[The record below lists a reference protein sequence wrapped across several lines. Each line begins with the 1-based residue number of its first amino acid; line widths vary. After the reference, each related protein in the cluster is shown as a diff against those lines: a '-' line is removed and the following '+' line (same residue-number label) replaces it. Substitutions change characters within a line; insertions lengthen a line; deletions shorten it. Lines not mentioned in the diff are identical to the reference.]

1 MNPENKTNE
10 HLNQDNLD
18 LVSTWS
24 NLKNNSAQNTSKF
37 GKNLSEFILSLDNQ
51 LTDNRVSLVNLDI
64 VDEIETNQTL
74 HIQLRNT
81 AGKLLYIGADND
93 SISLSEL
100 DKDNI
105 VINTL
110 EAKFDDNW
118 TEKMNEYVNQG
129 MNEDPQ
135 EQNLVDQQFNQGQNF
150 DDQQFNQGQNF
161 DDQQFNQNLQEP
173 DYLYEDVAFVEYEES
188 TQHLPNSD
196 IIDLD
201 RTEYQVLDDELQFS
215 DSKELV
221 VIDSE
226 NDQENEIIDD
236 VSKELVKVNG
246 QEFFKRKLNTN
257 QEELL
262 LKAMQLLQEKNSNYI
277 YDSFTPPTSLVP
289 ASNVNS
295 DLVASGGKGN
305 SGGTVK
311 NYSLFPNLSN
321 LFKDRSQNAVQELNT
336 QIDGNKD
343 PSAVIANRFDSF
355 KSTIANDEMDLK
367 SVVANQLIC
376 EKYNDVLDAHQN
388 YSQSIDDFWKFDKM
402 DDFRGQMVE
411 YGKANNKDLNTI
423 VDELN
428 KGENEP
434 LRKMFQDQID
444 LIESTPKG
452 KQIISNMYDS
462 HQNFVNKTN
471 SAVDVLKNGEVDLSL
486 KEKFSKDLTQ
496 IVENQESISNQVPN
510 FIDKDGKKFNLG
522 EEMKRYAEQI
532 KSALKAV
539 VEFVKSKVGI
549 TNNQDDNSHSPTP

>member
-10 HLNQDNLD
+10 PLNQDNLD

-24 NLKNNSAQNTSKF
+24 NLKNDSAQNTSKF

-100 DKDNI
+100 DKDNM

-110 EAKFDDNW
+110 EVKFDDNW

-129 MNEDPQ
+129 MNEYPQ
-135 EQNLVDQQFNQGQNF
+135 EQNLADQQFNQGQNF
-150 DDQQFNQGQNF
+150 DDH
-161 DDQQFNQNLQEP
+161 QFNQNLQEP

-215 DSKELV
+215 DSKDLV
-221 VIDSE
+221 IIDSE

-336 QIDGNKD
+336 QIDSNKD

-388 YSQSIDDFWKFDKM
+388 YSQSIDDFWKFDQM

>member
-1 MNPENKTNE
+1 MNPENKTND

-18 LVSTWS
+18 LVSAWS
-24 NLKNNSAQNTSKF
+24 NLKNDSAQNASKF
-37 GKNLSEFILSLDNQ
+37 GENLSEFILSLDSQ

-100 DKDNI
+100 DKDNM

-118 TEKMNEYVNQG
+118 TEKMNEYVNQD
-129 MNEDPQ
+129 MNKYPQ
-135 EQNLVDQQFNQGQNF
+135 EQKLA
-150 DDQQFNQGQNF
+150 DQQFNQGQNF

-215 DSKELV
+215 ESKDLV

-295 DLVASGGKGN
+295 DLVASGGKGG

-311 NYSLFPNLSN
+311 NFSLFPNLSN
-321 LFKDRSQNAVQELNT
+321 LFKDRSQSAVQELNT

-388 YSQSIDDFWKFDKM
+388 YSRSIDDFWKFDKM

>member
-1 MNPENKTNE
+1 MNPENKTND

-18 LVSTWS
+18 LVSAWS
-24 NLKNNSAQNTSKF
+24 NLKNDSVQNASKF
-37 GKNLSEFILSLDNQ
+37 GENLSEFILSLDSQ

-64 VDEIETNQTL
+64 VDEIESNQTL

-100 DKDNI
+100 DKDNM

-118 TEKMNEYVNQG
+118 TEKMNEYVNQD
-129 MNEDPQ
+129 MNEYPQ
-135 EQNLVDQQFNQGQNF
+135 EQNLA
-150 DDQQFNQGQNF
+150 DQQFNQGQNF

-215 DSKELV
+215 ESKDLV

-295 DLVASGGKGN
+295 DLVASGGKGG

-321 LFKDRSQNAVQELNT
+321 LFKDRSQSAVQELNT

-388 YSQSIDDFWKFDKM
+388 YSRSIDDFWKFDKM

-452 KQIISNMYDS
+452 KQIISDMYDS